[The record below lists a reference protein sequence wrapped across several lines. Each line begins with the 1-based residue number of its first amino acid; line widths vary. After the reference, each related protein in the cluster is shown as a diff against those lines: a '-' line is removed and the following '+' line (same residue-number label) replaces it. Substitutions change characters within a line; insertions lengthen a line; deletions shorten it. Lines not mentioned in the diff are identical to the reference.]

1 LSAADLFE
9 TVSERDNEAGHA
21 GRHAKQLCV
30 DELARISSRMF
41 RVASRAFPIT
51 RRFMTDYLEL
61 NVEALSKTLRQQ
73 ASGFRQ
79 LAGESVEGGFQS
91 RLLVLAQD
99 YDRQA
104 ESLERV
110 NLPPQ

>member
-30 DELARISSRMF
+30 DELARIAMF